1 MSSIHTLKNL
11 PTLLFCYILLSCT
24 QVPESSPKTETLAV
38 ERDSTIANPE
48 RESAFLMETG
58 EKTSDS
64 ILISGKTVL
73 IVKLDSLEINQLIK
87 FYGKEN
93 FYTATDD
100 LMWYNAQL
108 YSKLDSLNI
117 PISNTEADCVL
128 VNSIDTSFTITKDT
142 SFSIYTYFLFEDGKL
157 NRVELFNLLGI

>member
-1 MSSIHTLKNL
+1 
-11 PTLLFCYILLSCT
+11 
-24 QVPESSPKTETLAV
+24 
-38 ERDSTIANPE
+38 
-48 RESAFLMETG
+48 METG

-64 ILISGKTVL
+64 ILISGNAVL
-73 IVKLDSLEINQLIK
+73 IVELDSLEINQLIK
-87 FYGKEN
+87 FYGEEI

-100 LMWYNAQL
+100 LMWYKAQL

-128 VNSIDTSFTITKDT
+128 VNTIDTSFTITKDT

-157 NRVELFNLLGI
+157 NRVELFDLLGI